1 MWFSVVDLFLS
12 CLSSGPISSDTTSL
26 FTQRFKF
33 SFSSLDGAVLIFL
46 KAFSSRSKYINL
58 IIYNHVK
65 NFLAP
70 PKIEPRTSRSEGECS
85 NHYASRPRLRLTVMN
100 QPYFESGEKSRSYVM
115 LF

>member
-1 MWFSVVDLFLS
+1 MEAFRPLLEWIIADRMCCCFEGYDYGTFCAIYGFSVVDFFLS

-33 SFSSLDGAVLIFL
+33 SFSSLDGTVLIFL

-65 NFLAP
+65 NFFGAA
-70 PKIEPRTSRSEGECS
+70 ENRTADLPFR
-85 NHYASRPRLRLTVMN
+85 RRVL
-100 QPYFESGEKSRSYVM
+100 
-115 LF
+115 